1 MARRRSAKVLSPAE
15 TLGLSGAILD
25 ARVRRAVNHIPD
37 AELAIVARRL
47 ADDALANELIYER
60 SGVVEAVRVMLRPLL
75 VMPEQLSYLHHVCTR
90 VMTALA
96 RIPDLFMRDP
106 DVRKILP
113 LAPDEA
119 AWFEETWAQIE
130 QGHQS
135 ALRPARRRLR
145 LHERALAR
153 LAALHG
159 AEPVGR
165 RRNPPRA
172 AGRDAADARRRARR
186 STRTTRP

>member
-1 MARRRSAKVLSPAE
+1 VARRRSAKVLSPAE

-96 RIPDLFMRDP
+96 RSRMRSP
-106 DVRKILP
+106 STSASY
-113 LAPDEA
+113 AP
-119 AWFEETWAQIE
+119 
-130 QGHQS
+130 
-135 ALRPARRRLR
+135 
-145 LHERALAR
+145 
-153 LAALHG
+153 
-159 AEPVGR
+159 
-165 RRNPPRA
+165 
-172 AGRDAADARRRARR
+172 
-186 STRTTRP
+186 